1 MKTGRNRTIIRRVIA
16 LLLTGG
22 MMLSPV
28 AETML
33 TVRAEKAARI
43 EGTRNGRQK
52 GTPSEASETDAGRQ
66 KETQRGRGKGE
77 GRGTRTPSE
86 ATKKR
91 RPRQTPSNAEKGE
104 GVKGTPSNAVKPE
117 EVATPSVALPVIQP
131 FLAADISCTVVS
143 DKDGQGVVPGN
154 KITYTITVKNNAS
167 EGSKSCYLQFS
178 PTLDSGTAE
187 GIYESGTGWFD
198 FSWAGYYEYE
208 PSERKLDAGE
218 EIKVSYTVRVKDNA
232 EGVVAGAFKLFIA
245 GGVDSLD
252 FPEIPILSGMNHT
265 VEATKSQTSGVLQGD
280 TFDYKVTLKNT
291 SLALKHIVLWCDD
304 AYGNAELTDYTAD
317 GGSKNLTYI
326 EWEFDLAPGSEKAV
340 TYPVRVK
347 QEGTYDVG
355 SKVIYYVDNVRYEED
370 PLEIPILKLDRMW
383 KGKPWSETASM
394 EQWQDPTSRKQWTYY
409 IYNTSSKHDVVVS
422 YGKTFSISGGVLL
435 SVEHNYADNDFL
447 WRIFDKCPST
457 KELTEDGKIYEYLYD
472 YFYRGNSLGFL
483 QESGKLLTNN
493 NGTIYLRHDPVTISK
508 NGFIPMDV
516 FVFIDPSHITNG
528 YIQDSFYINDEIAQ
542 QFKIYSFL
550 LESAID
556 PPVITAGANQEITY
570 TMTVKENPRG
580 LTEAELVIPIPEG
593 TSADQTYL
601 ENALTITGGSLGP
614 KTYTY
619 VAGTIDQVEEIHVKV
634 SLNPAATPQI
644 KFKTKEDHPLVQ
656 LYFRGITLDGTQSP
670 ERWVQVDGL
679 LKAPVTIEFVEPTT
693 PPGYAV
699 TTDVPLILKFLVT
712 NVSDYDL
719 TDVKVTI
726 PLDDRL
732 QLGADGGWGGYLNYT
747 DKNENRKT
755 IPYNRDPY
763 TKETY
768 SYVLMFPEEEETRAL
783 AEEFKEATD
792 WEYVITIDAIGKG
805 DTAYAPNND
814 SRAYVVIPPKNLV
827 SGDFAIN
834 AEASVGGAAETA
846 KTGERRYVINHPKL
860 VRMTASP
867 DRVTLHDKINY
878 TVEAFKDSLE
888 DIHSFKISL
897 KIPSGTVL
905 DDEPVIWLFK
915 TDGSQRPLES
925 SEYSLS
931 DHEKPNLLFQSN
943 MLIEKGDWLEI
954 DYSVEVEVLGGLIRN
969 YAIIQAFDELGNPAA
984 SYSPPLETPV
994 FMPETGVTVKQF
1006 LLDEDDGT
1014 LGDYLK
1020 SDENGVGTG
1029 QAKDINFTVTITNKV
1044 TKKRFSGN
1052 VNADGQIIFVGLPKG
1067 EYDVTETGTSETSF
1081 LAGRSGVTFTLSDPN
1096 AEEVINLYSSY
1107 RQLPGFSSAS
1117 KKTNYMSLPNIDFTR
1132 MLKYNLDWLANM
1144 QLTEINGDGNGAIPG
1159 TDAFDAIP
1167 DEVSEWREDR
1177 AIQYPYSVRPYFSL
1191 EAANAFLLDED
1202 YFDNATRYLI
1212 WHLEHINGDTIEFH
1226 PEDLHDWEETKG
1238 TIYDYTYDFL
1248 GNEIVSKSLSPDVPE
1263 DPGHP
1268 NNAITWYDSID
1279 SYAARLFELLYR
1291 YYLAADSYGRSSE
1304 AVSLINSYKDTIE
1317 LIYENALVDSM
1328 VPLGGGASLTYA
1340 DKVSWQAMYL
1350 MDNLEVY
1357 QGFLMAD
1364 KLGKVS
1370 ALDLD
1375 FLLGSSSGV
1384 SAAEYAEQVRL
1395 GVENELWNGERYD
1408 YAVGPDPGAQN
1419 DFYPGYTAQLFP
1431 IIFGL
1436 HKPDSQRAKQLW
1448 NIFCGEFPEWY
1459 NHDLSMTGGFPWA
1472 QMTYTS
1478 AVMGD
1483 FEGCIASLKTLQ
1495 KDYQFKGNPSP
1506 MTNQEASTTILAIA
1520 AFMQQ
1525 YYDKMHEIYPL
1536 LVKYGVG
1543 GNVREYEYA
1552 GLLNILESN

>member
-1 MKTGRNRTIIRRVIA
+1 MKTGRNRIIIRRVIA

-33 TVRAEKAARI
+33 TVRAERAARI
-43 EGTRNGRQK
+43 EGTRSGRQK
-52 GTPSEASETDAGRQ
+52 GTPSEASESDAGRH
-66 KETQRGRGKGE
+66 KETQRGS
-77 GRGTRTPSE
+77 GRGGDRVKRTPSE

-117 EVATPSVALPVIQP
+117 ETATPSVALPVIQP
-131 FLAADISCTVVS
+131 FLAADISYTVTS

-167 EGSKSCYLQFS
+167 EGSKSCFLQFS
-178 PTLDSGTAE
+178 PILDSGTAE
-187 GIYESGTGWFD
+187 GIYEGGTGWFD
-198 FSWAGYYEYE
+198 YSWAGYYEYE

-218 EIKVSYTVRVKDNA
+218 EIKVSYTVRVKDNS
-232 EGVVAGAFKLFIA
+232 EGVVAGTFKLFIA
-245 GGVDSLD
+245 GGVDSLA
-252 FPEIPILSGMNHT
+252 FPEIPILSGMNHI
-265 VEATKSQTSGVLQGD
+265 VEATKSPTSGVLQGD
-280 TFDYKVTLKNT
+280 MFDYKVTLKNT
-291 SLALKHIVLWCDD
+291 SSALKHIVLWCDD

-347 QEGTYDVG
+347 QDGVRDVG

-383 KGKPWSETASM
+383 QGQPWSEAASM
-394 EQWQDPTSRKQWTYY
+394 AQWLDPTADKQWTYF
-409 IYNTSSKHDVVVS
+409 IYNTSLKHDVTIS
-422 YGKTFSISGGVLL
+422 YGKIFSTSGGVLL
-435 SVEHNYADNDFL
+435 SVQRINNDTS
-447 WRIFDKCPST
+447 WRILDNCPST
-457 KELTEDGKIYEYLYD
+457 KEIAGASKIYDYLYK
-472 YFYRGNSLGFL
+472 YFYDGSYSTSFL
-483 QESGKLLTNN
+483 QESRRLLTDN
-493 NGTIYLRHDPVTISK
+493 NGTIYLKHDPITIQK
-508 NGFIPMDV
+508 DGFIPMDV
-516 FVFIDPSHITNG
+516 FVFIDPSQITNG
-528 YIQDSFYINDEIAQ
+528 YIQDSFYINDEIVQ

-550 LESAID
+550 LESEID

-580 LTEAELVIPIPEG
+580 LTKAELVIPIPEG
-593 TSADQTYL
+593 TSADKTYL
-601 ENALTITGGSLGP
+601 DNSLSITGGSLVS

-619 VAGTIDQVEEIHVKV
+619 VVGTTDQVEEIHVKV
-634 SLNPAATPQI
+634 SLNPAAKPQI

-656 LYFRGITLDGTQSP
+656 LYFRGIMLDGTPSP
-670 ERWVQVDGL
+670 ERSVQVDGL
-679 LKAPVTIEFVEPTT
+679 LKAPVTIEFAEPPTT

-719 TDVKVTI
+719 TNVKVTI

-747 DKNENRKT
+747 DKDGNRKT
-755 IPYNRDPY
+755 IPYNRDPDPSR
-763 TKETY
+763 KETY
-768 SYVLMFPEEEETRAL
+768 SYVLMFPDEPETMVL

-792 WEYVITIDAIGKG
+792 WEYVLTIDTIGKG
-805 DTAYAPNND
+805 TSAYAPNND
-814 SRAYVVIPPKNLV
+814 PGAYVVVPTKNLV
-827 SGDFAIN
+827 SGDFSIN
-834 AEASVGGAAETA
+834 AEASVGGASETA

-867 DRVTLHDKINY
+867 DQVTLHDKINY

-915 TDGSQRPLES
+915 TDGSHRLLGS

-931 DHEKPNLLFQSN
+931 DDEKPNLLIQSG

-969 YAIIQAFDELGNPAA
+969 YAITQAFDEHGNPAA

-994 FMPETGVTVKQF
+994 FMPETRVTVKQF
-1006 LLDEDDGT
+1006 LMDEDDGT

-1029 QAKDINFTVTITNKV
+1029 QAKDINFTVTITNKD
-1044 TKKRFSGN
+1044 TKKRFNGN
-1052 VNADGQIIFVGLPKG
+1052 VNAGGQIVFVGLPKG
-1067 EYDVTETGTSETSF
+1067 EYEVTETGTSETSF
-1081 LAGRSGVTFTLSDPN
+1081 LAGRSDVTFTLSDPN

-1167 DEVSEWREDR
+1167 DEVSIWREDR

-1191 EAANAFLLDED
+1191 EAANAFLLDAD

-1226 PEDLHDWEETKG
+1226 PDDPHDREETKG

-1248 GNEIVSKSLSPDVPE
+1248 GNEIVSKSLSLTNE
-1263 DPGHP
+1263 
-1268 NNAITWYDSID
+1268 NITWYDSID

-1375 FLLGSSSGV
+1375 FLLESSSGV

-1483 FEGCIASLKTLQ
+1483 FDRCIASLKTLQ
-1495 KDYQFKGNPSP
+1495 EDYQFKGNPSP

-1520 AFMQQ
+1520 TFMQQ